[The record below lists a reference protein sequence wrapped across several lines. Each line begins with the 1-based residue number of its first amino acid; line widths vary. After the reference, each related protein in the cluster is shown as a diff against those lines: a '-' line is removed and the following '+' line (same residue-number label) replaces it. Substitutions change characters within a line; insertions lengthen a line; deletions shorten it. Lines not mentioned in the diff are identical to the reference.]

1 MTTHKSKQTSAGK
14 PGTGSGQD
22 SQCYFVQL
30 QIDSF
35 LDGDLSSAHQEV
47 FMQHVGGCLEC
58 ASELQFARLV
68 HDSVLDLPLLDCP
81 DSALEPI
88 HRLDSSQSR
97 SRPDWWSLLGAWFE
111 QIPLAARYALPAVLA
126 VAVTLLVLPT
136 PEDLASGNL
145 VAEQGPAAEPDYS
158 PEEVIAALADLN
170 TAIDYLNEVSQ
181 RTETMIG
188 GRFVVM
194 PLQDSL
200 NASFDRLQDVESD
213 SLNDDPI

>member
-14 PGTGSGQD
+14 HGTRSGQD

-58 ASELQFARLV
+58 ANELRFARLV

-81 DSALEPI
+81 DSALEPVD
-88 HRLDSSQSR
+88 RLGSNQTR
-97 SRPDWWSLLGAWFE
+97 NRPDWWNLLSGWFE
-111 QIPLAARYALPAVLA
+111 QMPLAVRYALPAVLA
-126 VAVTLLVLPT
+126 VAVTLLVLPAT
-136 PEDLASGNL
+136 EDLASANL
-145 VAEQGPAAEPDYS
+145 VAEQAPAAESDYS
-158 PEEVIAALADLN
+158 PEEVVAALADLN

-200 NASFDRLQDVESD
+200 NASFDRLQEDESD